1 MAPFTGIDLVDAAAF
16 SMALFSAVLLLGL
29 LSRAREDVLMSPV
42 GWRLVAL
49 SLGLVAGLGL
59 TQFVDA
65 GWAVP
70 ARHISGLLAAVL
82 LPAGLY
88 LVLRASRPPEVTDHL
103 AGD

>member
-16 SMALFSAVLLLGL
+16 SMALFSALLLLGL
-29 LSRAREDVLMSPV
+29 LARAREDVLMSPV

-49 SLGLVAGLGL
+49 ALGLFAGRGI
-59 TQFVDA
+59 THFVDA

-70 ARHISGLLAAVL
+70 ARHVAGLLAAVL

-88 LVLRASRPPEVTDHL
+88 LVLRASRSPEVTEHL
-103 AGD
+103 TGD